1 MALTAEQ
8 QADVDKQAAMEQ
20 ARVDAQATEN
30 VKSRKME
37 TLRMAKEIL
46 VEHRRPQ
53 AAADA
58 TDITASAVT
67 ALATD
72 LNTFVNS

>member
-1 MALTAEQ
+1 MSLSPEMQAMVDQ
-8 QADVDKQAAMEQ
+8 QNAIEDNRAANQAAAE
-20 ARVDAQATEN
+20 AKRAKLD
-30 VKSRKME
+30 

-46 VEHRRPQ
+46 VENRRTQ
-53 AAADA
+53 AVADA

>member
-1 MALTAEQ
+1 MALTAEM
-8 QADVDKQAAMEQ
+8 QAQVDMQSAIENNRAANQAA
-20 ARVDAQATEN
+20 AQAKQ
-30 VKSRKME
+30 VKLEMIRA
-37 TLRMAKEIL
+37 AKEIL
-46 VEHRRPQ
+46 VENRRTK

-72 LNTFVNS
+72 LTAFVNS

>member
-1 MALTAEQ
+1 MALTPEM
-8 QADVDKQAAMEQ
+8 QATVDMQN
-20 ARVDAQATEN
+20 ATEN
-30 VKSRKME
+30 NRAANQAAAQAKQVKLEMIRA
-37 TLRMAKEIL
+37 AKEIL
-46 VEHRRPQ
+46 VENRRTK

-72 LNTFVNS
+72 LTAFVNS

>member
-20 ARVDAQATEN
+20 ARVEAQATESAKN
-30 VKSRKME
+30 RKMD

-46 VEHRRPQ
+46 VENRRTQ

-67 ALATD
+67 TLATD

>member
-1 MALTAEQ
+1 MALTEEQ
-8 QADVDKQAAMEQ
+8 QQTVDQQNAIEDNRSTNQAAQE
-20 ARVDAQATEN
+20 AKRAKVD
-30 VKSRKME
+30 

-46 VEHRRPQ
+46 VENRRTQ

-67 ALATD
+67 TLAGELD
-72 LNTFVNS
+72 TFVNS

>member
-1 MALTAEQ
+1 MALTEEQ
-8 QADVDKQAAMEQ
+8 QQVLDQQNAMEDNRATNQAAQE
-20 ARVDAQATEN
+20 AKRAKVD
-30 VKSRKME
+30 

-46 VEHRRPQ
+46 VENRRTQ

-67 ALATD
+67 TLAGE

>member
-1 MALTAEQ
+1 MALSAEQ
-8 QADVDKQAAMEQ
+8 QAEVDKQNAMEDNRASNQ
-20 ARVDAQATEN
+20 AAQEAKRAKLEM
-30 VKSRKME
+30 V
-37 TLRMAKEIL
+37 RMAKDIL
-46 VEHRRPQ
+46 VENRRTQ

-67 ALATD
+67 ALATE